1 MGCRVEKLGATVKQW
16 WFRTI
21 QIELMG
27 SGRRRCNRLWMKYWG
42 TTNTLANTAQ
52 GHKELQIYD
61 SENTRKKT
69 AGKPIIF
76 LLAAYDGESA
86 FVFE

>member
-1 MGCRVEKLGATVKQW
+1 
-16 WFRTI
+16 
-21 QIELMG
+21 
-27 SGRRRCNRLWMKYWG
+27 MKYWG
-42 TTNTLANTAQ
+42 TNNTLANTAQ